1 MPKSLKLLPKP
12 VQKTIHKFALSSK
25 YRILG
30 SNSIRGMIFPSD
42 FDVEVNVNKSTRAD
56 ALANELQTK
65 IKNIDKDIIFL
76 EFKAGLDKNRTP
88 LKWTK
93 QEVLNGFKC
102 DKSLA
107 EALTENTIIKLDLI
121 IPIGN
126 TYADVGQVYKYKQD
140 TQTNEDIEK
149 ELEVDIDEYKS
160 TNKLKALKRLY
171 SVLSFEPTKN
181 KASLDELEVFFN
193 SIVGYA
199 NKIKSD
205 LEIIIRLL
213 EHGKTIKQLKPF
225 IEDIE
230 VRLGNIAKIKVKLI
244 TKADIE
250 RTTQN
255 LQRYINNKSEREV
268 KKFI

>member
-1 MPKSLKLLPKP
+1 MPKSITLLPKK
-12 VQKTIHKFALSSK
+12 VQKTIHSFALSSK

-30 SNSIRGMIFPSD
+30 SNSIRGIIFPND
-42 FDVEVNVNKSTRAD
+42 VDVEVKVAKTTRAE
-56 ALANELQTK
+56 ALAKHLQSK
-65 IKNIDKDIIFL
+65 IKNIDKDTIFL
-76 EFKAGLDKNRTP
+76 EFKTGLCDGIP
-88 LKWTK
+88 MKWSK
-93 QEVLNGFKC
+93 QEILNGSKC

-107 EALTENTIIKLDLI
+107 EALTEDTIIKLDLI
-121 IPIGN
+121 VKVGE
-126 TYADVGQVYKYKQD
+126 TYIDVGQVYKYKQD
-140 TQTNEDIEK
+140 NQTNEDIEK
-149 ELEVDIDEYKS
+149 DLEADIDEYKK

-171 SVLSFEPTKN
+171 SVLSFEPIKN
-181 KASLDELEVFFN
+181 KKSLDELEDFFN

-213 EHGKTIKQLKPF
+213 EHGKTMKQLNPF

-230 VRLGNIAKIKVKLI
+230 VRLGNIAKIKVKLTNKEDIKRTI
-244 TKADIE
+244 T
-250 RTTQN
+250 N

>member
-1 MPKSLKLLPKP
+1 MPKPISLLPKP
-12 VQKTIHKFALSSK
+12 VQKTIHHFALSSK

-30 SNSIRGMIFPSD
+30 SNSIRGMIYGSD
-42 FDVEVNVNKSTRAD
+42 FDVEVKVAKTTRAEV
-56 ALANELQTK
+56 LANELQTK
-65 IKNIDKDIIFL
+65 IKNMNKDAIFL
-76 EFKAGLDKNRTP
+76 EFKAGLCDDIP
-88 LKWTK
+88 MKWTK
-93 QEVLNGFKC
+93 QEVLAGFKC

-107 EALTENTIIKLDLI
+107 ESLTEDTIIKLDLI

-126 TYADVGQVYKYKQD
+126 TYVDIGEVYKYKQD
-140 TQTNEDIEK
+140 NQTNEDIEK
-149 ELEVDIDEYKS
+149 DLEADIDEYKS

-230 VRLGNIAKIKVKLI
+230 VRLGNIAKIKVKLT
-244 TKADIE
+244 TKADIQ
-250 RTTQN
+250 RTITN

>member
-65 IKNIDKDIIFL
+65 IKNMDKDIIFL
-76 EFKAGLDKNRTP
+76 EFKAGLCDGMP
-88 LKWTK
+88 MKWTK
-93 QEVLNGFKC
+93 QEVLAGSKC
-102 DKSLA
+102 GKSLA
-107 EALTENTIIKLDLI
+107 EALMENTIIKLDLI

-149 ELEVDIDEYKS
+149 SMETEIDEYKK

-181 KASLDELEVFFN
+181 KKSLDELEVFFN

-213 EHGKTIKQLKPF
+213 DHGKTIKQLKPF

-230 VRLGNIAKIKVKLI
+230 VRLGNIAKIKVKL
-244 TKADIE
+244 TNKEDIQ
-250 RTTQN
+250 RTVQN